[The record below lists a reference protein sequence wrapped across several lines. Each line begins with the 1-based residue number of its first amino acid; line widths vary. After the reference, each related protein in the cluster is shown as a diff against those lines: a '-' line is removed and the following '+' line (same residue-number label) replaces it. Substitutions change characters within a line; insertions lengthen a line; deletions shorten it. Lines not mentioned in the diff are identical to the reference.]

1 MSVSGIFIPQS
12 SEKLNVELSVKEAM
26 ALSSG
31 VNFWAQPRLVAQA
44 RNKIRVVIERQL
56 IPQSD
61 KLHYE
66 AIEV

>member
-1 MSVSGIFIPQS
+1 MIDLVIPQG
-12 SEKLNVELSVKEAM
+12 SEQLLVELTVKEAM
-26 ALSSG
+26 AISSG
-31 VNFWAQPRLVAQA
+31 VNFWAQPELAAQA
-44 RNKIRVVIERQL
+44 RIKIRGILEHRL